1 MRASVERQHPSR
13 DTFRRGLRARSRGL
27 SPRAA
32 LIAAFLFGCTSGTDS
47 TEPEPTPAEFKLAV
61 QEVANGLNNPVYLTA
76 PANDPRLFVV
86 EQPGRIRIV
95 QNGQLLPTP
104 FLDITSRV
112 LGGGERGL
120 LSVAF
125 HPQYQTNGL
134 FYVYFTGLSGEL
146 RIERFSVSAN
156 ANEANG
162 ASSKLILTVP
172 HPRSNHNG
180 GLAMFGPDGMLYL
193 GLGDGGGGGDPDL
206 NGQNIN
212 ALLGKILR
220 IDVNNGDPY
229 SIPSGN
235 PFASRNDARREIWAF
250 GLRNPWRFAFDRIAG
265 NLYIADVGQDVTEE
279 VNVVAATRAGVNY
292 GWNVTEGSNCYNA
305 SSCSKQGI
313 DLPVLEY
320 GHNDGQ
326 CSITGGFVYR
336 GSAMPEITGTYFY
349 SDYCA
354 GWLKS
359 FRYSG
364 AVAENRTWSIGSVGL
379 VTSFGEDSSGEIYLT
394 SANGRVYKIVRG
406 N

>member
-1 MRASVERQHPSR
+1 MRASVERQQPSR
-13 DTFRRGLRARSRGL
+13 ETFRRGLRARSRGL
-27 SPRAA
+27 GPGAA
-32 LIAAFLFGCTSGTDS
+32 LIVALVPGCTSGPDS
-47 TEPEPTPAEFKLAV
+47 TEPEPTPSEFNLAV
-61 QEVANGLNNPVYLTA
+61 QEIANGLNNPVYVTS
-76 PANDPRLFVV
+76 PANDARLFVV
-86 EQPGRIRIV
+86 EQSGRIRIV
-95 QNGQLLPTP
+95 QNGQVLPTP

-112 LGGGERGL
+112 LSGGERGL

-125 HPQYQTNGL
+125 HPQYQTNGF

-146 RIERFSVSAN
+146 RIERFSVSVN
-156 ANEANG
+156 ANQANG
-162 ASSKLILTVP
+162 ASSKVILTVP

-212 ALLGKILR
+212 SLLGKLLR

-235 PFASRNDARREIWAF
+235 PFASRNDAKREIWAF
-250 GLRNPWRFAFDRIAG
+250 GLRNPWRFAFDRTGG

-279 VNVVAATRAGVNY
+279 VNVVASTRAGVNY
-292 GWNVTEGSNCYNA
+292 GWNITEGSNCYNA
-305 SSCSKQGI
+305 STCSKQGI

-336 GSAMPEITGTYFY
+336 GSAMPEIAGTYFF

-359 FRYSG
+359 FRYNG
-364 AVAENRTWSIGSVGL
+364 AVTENRTWSIGSVGL

-394 SANGRVYKIVRG
+394 SANGRVYKLVRG
-406 N
+406 S